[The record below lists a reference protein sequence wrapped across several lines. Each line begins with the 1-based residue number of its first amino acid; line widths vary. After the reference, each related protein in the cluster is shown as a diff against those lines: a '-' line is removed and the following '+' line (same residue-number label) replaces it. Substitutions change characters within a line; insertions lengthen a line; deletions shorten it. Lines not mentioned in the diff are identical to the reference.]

1 MANINTTLAANISKY
16 RKRSELNQVELA
28 EKLGVSFQAVS
39 KWETAKCAPDIALLP
54 VMADLF
60 GCYIDELFSR
70 EVQTD
75 HHYDLCTEFP
85 WPDDDTIRVF
95 QTMGKKILKSQRDG
109 SYIEVT
115 FPRNCN
121 ENTKQY
127 FKVEVFGNI
136 VSDSSING
144 DVICHGRID
153 CHEING
159 DVSAQGDISAYQIN
173 SSGKIVCNEL
183 NKKQ

>member
-1 MANINTTLAANISKY
+1 MDRINQILAENISKY
-16 RKRSELNQVELA
+16 RKKSGLTQVELA

-39 KWETAKCAPDIALLP
+39 KWETAKSAPDISLLP
-54 VMADLF
+54 MMAELF

-70 EVQTD
+70 EVITEI
-75 HHYDLCTEFP
+75 HYDHCADFP
-85 WPDDDTIRVF
+85 WPDDNTIRVF
-95 QTMGKKILKSQRDG
+95 QTMGKKIIKSQD
-109 SYIEVT
+109 SNACIEVV

-121 ENTKQY
+121 EITKQY

-144 DVICHGRID
+144 DVICHGRIE

-159 DVSAQGDISAYQIN
+159 DITSDGDVSAYQIN
-173 SSGKIVCNEL
+173 SSGKIVSNEM
-183 NKKQ
+183 NKQ